1 MIKLNDSLPTYSKP
15 TYPHDITLFHNLLE
29 KNLIAETK
37 FHDQDVDQLFGKKII
52 LDTFKD

>member
-1 MIKLNDSLPTYSKP
+1 MLNDSLPIYSKP

-37 FHDQDVDQLFGKKII
+37 FHDQDVDQLFGK
-52 LDTFKD
+52 